1 MGVNAAGDLSAKLL
15 DAGIAHKTPVTIV
28 ENGTLAN
35 ERVFST
41 TIGNLWETLT
51 LKGVNGPAII
61 YVGLAKAKAS
71 ADIVPFPVREEIA
84 DKLLRAAS

>member
-1 MGVNAAGDLSAKLL
+1 MMAG
-15 DAGIAHKTPVTIV
+15 PVFT
-28 ENGTLAN
+28 A
-35 ERVFST
+35 
-41 TIGNLWETLT
+41 TIGDLWETLALNGIT
-51 LKGVNGPAII
+51 GPAII